1 MSLPVWSESPE
12 AFRQAFG
19 QGLLDMLARHD
30 DFGVYI
36 LALANATN
44 DSVLWPQL
52 ERLLTERHYHLG
64 ALTSVGLRQGRRIDA
79 PEDDLAV
86 FLKLMA
92 IGFEHLGRL
101 ETRRAG
107 PWEVQFNPL
116 RALRPPRNSGLRVD
130 GLRKP
135 FNPEGFH
142 FDKPFLAREIFWQ
155 GALLERPV
163 ALLYNKFPF
172 APLHGLLVPDKAA
185 GLPQWLTPAW
195 HDYAWRLTE
204 TLGAHLPG
212 FGLAYNSLGAQASV
226 NHLHFQTFL
235 SIEPLPLQHP
245 DWQHN
250 GGATVYPSACTV
262 FTSAREAW
270 CHLDELHQ
278 RQAAYNLVY
287 LPGRVYVLP
296 RRHQG
301 DHPVPAWISGHAW
314 YEMAGGVTTFNRE
327 DYERLTETDIAQALA
342 HVGLR

>member
-1 MSLPVWSESPE
+1 MSLPDLFTSPE
-12 AFRQAFG
+12 AFRGAFA
-19 QGLLDMLARHD
+19 QGLLGMLARHP
-30 DFGVYI
+30 GLGTYI
-36 LALANATN
+36 LALANAAN
-44 DSVLWPQL
+44 DPELWPSL
-52 ERLLTERHYHLG
+52 EPALVERHYHLA
-64 ALTSVGLRQGRRIDA
+64 ALISVALRQGRA
-79 PEDDLAV
+79 VGEPEDDLTV

-92 IGFEHLGRL
+92 IGFEFLGRL

-107 PWEVQFNPL
+107 PWTVQLNPL
-116 RALRPPRNSGLRVD
+116 RALRPARNSGMRIE
-130 GLRKP
+130 GLQRP
-135 FNPEGFH
+135 FNPDGFH
-142 FDKPFLAREIFWQ
+142 FDKPFLAREILWQ
-155 GALLERPV
+155 GELLDRPV

-172 APLHGLLVPDKAA
+172 APGHGLLVPDRSR

-195 HDYAWRLTE
+195 HDFAWRLTE
-204 TLGAHLPG
+204 TLGACLPG

-235 SIEPLPLQHP
+235 GTEPLPIESP

-250 GGATVYPSACTV
+250 GGAVAYPSACTV

-287 LPGRVYVLP
+287 LPGRVHVLP

-301 DHPVPAWISGHAW
+301 DHPVPAWSGGHAW